1 MRIKI
6 GTEFFSMKEGKPK
19 EVILDYTKVVNPH
32 MIIVGPSGTGKTY
45 SLKKIISA
53 IKTASKKDKSSNL
66 RFYIMDV
73 HGDIKVEGA
82 STVKFSEITE
92 YGLQPLKLSC
102 DPDFGGVRKRIRSFI
117 KMLNHTSRKL
127 GPKQESVLYNL
138 LEELYYA
145 RRFNPK
151 DPRTWTEE
159 NGRKYPTLLDL
170 RRWTEYKY
178 KHMLFGAPSKAL
190 KAFDELKRLN
200 SQLQKKIKQQLKQKS
215 TDDDAIKEQIMKIK
229 EKMKEAFSEGVDNL
243 GTGYELDEL
252 IKYDSPDVVKSVLDR
267 IILLESSGIFK
278 EKTPP
283 FDKKSQIWRYDVKA
297 LSRDEEKMFLS
308 VLAEDLFF
316 EAKEKGEKS
325 LPEMFLVVDE
335 ASIFLQNADP
345 EYILNIIA
353 KEARKYGLGLIL
365 ATQSLEHIPDD
376 IIESSATKIIL
387 GVDEGKMDITAK
399 KLQIDKKRLKYIT
412 PRYSALVQIKEG
424 GKQYSPFQNV
434 VLDIKPL

>member
-1 MRIKI
+1 MKVIV
-6 GTEFFSMKEGKPK
+6 GDEFFSVKEGNPK
-19 EVILDYTKVVNPH
+19 KVVIDYSKVVNPH
-32 MIIVGPSGTGKTY
+32 MVLVGPSGTGKTY
-45 SLKKIISA
+45 NLRKIIGA
-53 IKTASKKDKSSNL
+53 IKNHSSL
-66 RFYIMDV
+66 VRFYILDV
-73 HGDIKVEGA
+73 HGDIAVNGA

-92 YGLQPLKLSC
+92 YGLQPLKLSP

-138 LEELYYA
+138 LEELYQA
-145 RRFNPK
+145 RKFNPK

-159 NGRKYPTLLDL
+159 NGRRYPTLLDL
-170 RRWTEYKY
+170 KRWTEYKY

-200 SQLQKKIKQQLKQKS
+200 AQLQRKIKQSLKQKS
-215 TDDDAIKEQIMKIK
+215 GDIDAIKEQIQQVK
-229 EKMKEAFSEGVDNL
+229 EKMKEAFAEGVDNL

-267 IILLESSGIFK
+267 ITLLESSGIFK
-278 EKTPP
+278 DKTPP
-283 FDKKSQIWRYDVKA
+283 FDPKSQVWRYDVKA
-297 LSRDEEKMFLS
+297 LSRDEQKMFLS

-316 EAKEKGEKS
+316 EAKEKGEHP
-325 LPEMFLVVDE
+325 LPQMFLIVDE

-353 KEARKYGLGLIL
+353 KEARKFGFGLIL

-399 KLQIDKKRLKYIT
+399 KLQVDKKRLKYIV
-412 PRYSALVQIKEG
+412 PRHSALVQVKEG

-434 VLDIKPL
+434 ILNVH